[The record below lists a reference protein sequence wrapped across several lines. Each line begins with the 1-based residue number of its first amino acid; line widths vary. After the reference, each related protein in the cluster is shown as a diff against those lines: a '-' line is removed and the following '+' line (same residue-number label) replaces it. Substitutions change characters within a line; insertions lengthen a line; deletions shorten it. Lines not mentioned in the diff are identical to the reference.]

1 MKLYPHQERV
11 LEETKNINKVAYFM
25 DMGLWLG
32 KTFVSSEKANSYN
45 NKILVVSQLSK
56 VKDWCEHF
64 KKYYDYEAFDLTNK
78 KNIETFIN
86 LNYKCVAVINY
97 DVVWRRKELLKLE
110 DFTLILDE
118 SSLINNETTKRA
130 KFILKLKPTNTIL
143 LSGSL
148 CGGKYER
155 LYSQLQLLGWNISKK
170 MYYSQYI
177 DMQISEDGYPIIK
190 GYKNVDRLKRKMR
203 EYGCIFMKT
212 EEVLDL
218 PSQNFITINVD
229 SSKEY
234 KHFMKNGIVEV
245 NGVEL
250 VGDTTLTKL
259 LYARELCGLYSEEKL
274 KVFKDLV
281 DSTDDRLI
289 VFYNFKQELEKMV
302 ELIDKPYSLVNGSVK
317 DLTNYE
323 NYDNSITFIQY
334 QSGSMGLNLQKAN
347 KIIYFTPTLSS
358 EMFEQSKKRIH
369 RLGQKESCF
378 YYKLVCGIE
387 YKIYN
392 TLSMRK
398 DFTDKLFEED

>member
-32 KTFVSSEKANSYN
+32 KTFVSSEKANSYK

-190 GYKNVDRLKRKMR
+190 GYKNVDRLKRKIR
-203 EYGCIFMKT
+203 EHGAIFMKT

-218 PSQNFITINVD
+218 PSQNFITINVN

-259 LYARELCGLYSEEKL
+259 LYARELCGLYSDEKL

-378 YYKLVCGIE
+378 YYKLECGIE

>member
-1 MKLYPHQERV
+1 M
-11 LEETKNINKVAYFM
+11 
-25 DMGLWLG
+25 
-32 KTFVSSEKANSYN
+32 
-45 NKILVVSQLSK
+45 
-56 VKDWCEHF
+56 
-64 KKYYDYEAFDLTNK
+64 
-78 KNIETFIN
+78 
-86 LNYKCVAVINY
+86 NYKCVAVINY

-190 GYKNVDRLKRKMR
+190 GYKNVDRLKRKIR
-203 EYGCIFMKT
+203 EHGAIFMKT

-218 PSQNFITINVD
+218 PSQNFITINVN

-234 KHFMKNGIVEV
+234 KHFMKNGIVEA

-259 LYARELCGLYSEEKL
+259 LYARELCGLYSDEKL

-378 YYKLVCGIE
+378 YYKLECGIE

-392 TLSMRK
+392 TLAMRK

>member
-1 MKLYPHQERV
+1 MKLYPHQKRV

-32 KTFVSSEKANSYN
+32 KTFVSSEKANSYK

-64 KKYYDYEAFDLTNK
+64 KKYYDYETFDLTNK
-78 KNIETFIN
+78 KNIQTFIN

-97 DVVWRRKELLKLE
+97 DVIWRRKELLKLE

-190 GYKNVDRLKRKMR
+190 GYKNVDRLKRKIR
-203 EYGCIFMKT
+203 EHGAIFMKT

-259 LYARELCGLYSEEKL
+259 LYARELCGLYSDEKL

-302 ELIDKPYSLVNGSVK
+302 ELIDKPYSIVNGSVK

>member
-1 MKLYPHQERV
+1 
-11 LEETKNINKVAYFM
+11 
-25 DMGLWLG
+25 MGLG

-190 GYKNVDRLKRKMR
+190 GYKNVDRLKRKIR
-203 EYGCIFMKT
+203 EHGAIFMKT

-259 LYARELCGLYSEEKL
+259 LYARELCGLYSDEKL

-302 ELIDKPYSLVNGSVK
+302 ELIDKPYSIVNGSVK

-378 YYKLVCGIE
+378 YYKLECGIE

>member
-1 MKLYPHQERV
+1 
-11 LEETKNINKVAYFM
+11 
-25 DMGLWLG
+25 MGLG
-32 KTFVSSEKANSYN
+32 KTYISSEKANTYQL
-45 NKILVVSQLSK
+45 KILVVCQKSK
-56 VKDWCEHF
+56 INDWCEHF
-64 KKYYDYEAFDLTNK
+64 KSLYDYDVYDLTK
-78 KNIETFIN
+78 PKFIN
-86 LNYKCVAVINY
+86 DFIVRCDKCVAVINY
-97 DVVWRRKELLKLE
+97 DVIWRRKELLKLE

-190 GYKNVDRLKRKMR
+190 GYKNVDRLKRKIR
-203 EYGCIFMKT
+203 EHGAIFMKT

-250 VGDTTLTKL
+250 VGDTSLTKL
-259 LYARELCGLYSEEKL
+259 LYARELCGLYSDEKL

>member
-1 MKLYPHQERV
+1 
-11 LEETKNINKVAYFM
+11 
-25 DMGLWLG
+25 MGLG
-32 KTFVSSEKANSYN
+32 KTFVSSEKANSYK

-118 SSLINNETTKRA
+118 SSLINNEITKRA

-190 GYKNVDRLKRKMR
+190 GYKNVDRLKRKIR
-203 EYGCIFMKT
+203 EHGAIFMKT

-218 PSQNFITINVD
+218 PSQNFITINVN

-259 LYARELCGLYSEEKL
+259 LYARELCGLYSDEKL

-302 ELIDKPYSLVNGSVK
+302 ELIDKPYSIVNGSVK

-378 YYKLVCGIE
+378 YYKLECGIE

-392 TLSMRK
+392 TLAMRK

>member
-1 MKLYPHQERV
+1 M
-11 LEETKNINKVAYFM
+11 
-25 DMGLWLG
+25 
-32 KTFVSSEKANSYN
+32 
-45 NKILVVSQLSK
+45 
-56 VKDWCEHF
+56 
-64 KKYYDYEAFDLTNK
+64 
-78 KNIETFIN
+78 
-86 LNYKCVAVINY
+86 NYKCVAVINY

-234 KHFMKNGIVEV
+234 KHFMKNGIVEA

-259 LYARELCGLYSEEKL
+259 LYARELCGLYSDEKL

-289 VFYNFKQELEKMV
+289 VFYNFKKELEKMV
-302 ELIDKPYSLVNGSVK
+302 ELIDKPYSIVNGSVK

>member
-1 MKLYPHQERV
+1 
-11 LEETKNINKVAYFM
+11 
-25 DMGLWLG
+25 MGLG

-190 GYKNVDRLKRKMR
+190 GYKNVDRLKRKIR
-203 EYGCIFMKT
+203 EHGAIFMKT

-218 PSQNFITINVD
+218 PSQNFITINVN

-259 LYARELCGLYSEEKL
+259 LYARELCGLYSDEKL

-302 ELIDKPYSLVNGSVK
+302 ELIDKPYSIVNGSVK

>member
-1 MKLYPHQERV
+1 M
-11 LEETKNINKVAYFM
+11 
-25 DMGLWLG
+25 
-32 KTFVSSEKANSYN
+32 
-45 NKILVVSQLSK
+45 
-56 VKDWCEHF
+56 
-64 KKYYDYEAFDLTNK
+64 TNK
-78 KNIETFIN
+78 KNIQTFIN

-97 DVVWRRKELLKLE
+97 DVVWRRKELLNLE

-130 KFILKLKPTNTIL
+130 KFILKLKPKNTIL

-190 GYKNVDRLKRKMR
+190 GYKNVDRLKRKIR
-203 EYGCIFMKT
+203 EHGAIFMKT

-218 PSQNFITINVD
+218 PSQNFITINVN

-245 NGVEL
+245 NCVEL

-259 LYARELCGLYSEEKL
+259 LYARELCGLYSDEKL

-302 ELIDKPYSLVNGSVK
+302 ELIDKPYSIVNGSVK

>member
-1 MKLYPHQERV
+1 MKLYPHQVEV

-64 KKYYDYEAFDLTNK
+64 KKYYDYEVYDLTNK
-78 KNIETFIN
+78 NNIQTFIN

-190 GYKNVDRLKRKMR
+190 GYKNVDRLKRKIR
-203 EYGCIFMKT
+203 EHGAIFMKT

-218 PSQNFITINVD
+218 PSQNFITINVN

-259 LYARELCGLYSEEKL
+259 LYARELCGLYSDEKL

-302 ELIDKPYSLVNGSVK
+302 ELIDKPHSIVNGSVK

-378 YYKLVCGIE
+378 YYKLECGIE

>member
-32 KTFVSSEKANSYN
+32 KTFVSSEKANSYK
-45 NKILVVSQLSK
+45 NKIVVVSQLSK

-190 GYKNVDRLKRKMR
+190 GYKNVDRLKRKIR
-203 EYGCIFMKT
+203 EHGAIFMKT

-259 LYARELCGLYSEEKL
+259 LYARELCGLYSDEKL

-289 VFYNFKQELEKMV
+289 VFYNFKKELEKMV
-302 ELIDKPYSLVNGSVK
+302 ELIDKPYSIVNGSVK

-378 YYKLVCGIE
+378 YYKLECGIE

-392 TLSMRK
+392 TLAMRK

>member
-1 MKLYPHQERV
+1 
-11 LEETKNINKVAYFM
+11 
-25 DMGLWLG
+25 MGLG
-32 KTFVSSEKANSYN
+32 KTFVSSEKANSYD

-203 EYGCIFMKT
+203 EHGCIFMKT

-245 NGVEL
+245 NDVEL

-274 KVFKDLV
+274 KAFKDLV

-302 ELIDKPYSLVNGSVK
+302 ELIDKPYSIVNGSVK

-378 YYKLVCGIE
+378 YYKLECGIE

>member
-1 MKLYPHQERV
+1 
-11 LEETKNINKVAYFM
+11 
-25 DMGLWLG
+25 MGLG
-32 KTFVSSEKANSYN
+32 KTYISSEKANTYQL
-45 NKILVVSQLSK
+45 KILVVCQKSK
-56 VKDWCEHF
+56 INDWCEHF
-64 KKYYDYEAFDLTNK
+64 KSLYDYDVYDLTK
-78 KNIETFIN
+78 PKFIN
-86 LNYKCVAVINY
+86 DFIVRCDKCVAVINY
-97 DVVWRRKELLKLE
+97 DVIWRRKELLKLE

-190 GYKNVDRLKRKMR
+190 GYKNVDRLKRKIR
-203 EYGCIFMKT
+203 EHGAIFMKT

-218 PSQNFITINVD
+218 PSQNFITINVN

-234 KHFMKNGIVEV
+234 KHFMKNGIVEA

-259 LYARELCGLYSEEKL
+259 LYARELCGLYSDEKL

>member
-32 KTFVSSEKANSYN
+32 KTFVSSEKANSYK

-56 VKDWCEHF
+56 VKELCEHF
-64 KKYYDYEAFDLTNK
+64 KKYYYYEVFDLTNK

-155 LYSQLQLLGWNISKK
+155 LYSQVQLVGWKISKK

-177 DMQISEDGYPIIK
+177 DRQISVDGDPIIK
-190 GYKNVDRLKRKMR
+190 GYKNVDRLKRKIR
-203 EYGCIFMKT
+203 EHGAIFMKT

-259 LYARELCGLYSEEKL
+259 LYARELCGLYSDEKL

-302 ELIDKPYSLVNGSVK
+302 ELIDKPYSIVNGSVK

-334 QSGSMGLNLQKAN
+334 QSGSMVLNLQKAN

-378 YYKLVCGIE
+378 YYKLECGIE

-392 TLSMRK
+392 TLAMRK
-398 DFTDKLFEED
+398 DFTDKLFKED

>member
-1 MKLYPHQERV
+1 
-11 LEETKNINKVAYFM
+11 
-25 DMGLWLG
+25 MGLG
-32 KTFVSSEKANSYN
+32 KTFVSSEKANSYK

-190 GYKNVDRLKRKMR
+190 GYKNVDRLKRKIR
-203 EYGCIFMKT
+203 EHGAIFMKT

-218 PSQNFITINVD
+218 PSQNFITINVN

-259 LYARELCGLYSEEKL
+259 LYARELCGLYSDEKL

-281 DSTDDRLI
+281 DSTNDRLI
-289 VFYNFKQELEKMV
+289 VFYNFKKELEKMV
-302 ELIDKPYSLVNGSVK
+302 ELIDKPYSIVNGSVK

-378 YYKLVCGIE
+378 YYKLECGIE

-392 TLSMRK
+392 TLAMRK

>member
-1 MKLYPHQERV
+1 
-11 LEETKNINKVAYFM
+11 
-25 DMGLWLG
+25 MGLG

-64 KKYYDYEAFDLTNK
+64 KKYYDYEVYDLTNK

-190 GYKNVDRLKRKMR
+190 GYKNVDRLKRKIR
-203 EYGCIFMKT
+203 EHGAIFMKT

-259 LYARELCGLYSEEKL
+259 LYARELCGLYSDEKL

-302 ELIDKPYSLVNGSVK
+302 ELIDKPYSIVNGSVK

-378 YYKLVCGIE
+378 YYKLECGIE

>member
-1 MKLYPHQERV
+1 
-11 LEETKNINKVAYFM
+11 
-25 DMGLWLG
+25 MGLG
-32 KTFVSSEKANSYN
+32 KTFVSSEKANSYD

-190 GYKNVDRLKRKMR
+190 GYKNVDRLKRKIR
-203 EYGCIFMKT
+203 EHGAIFMKT

-259 LYARELCGLYSEEKL
+259 LYARELCGLYSDEKL

>member
-32 KTFVSSEKANSYN
+32 KTFVSSEKANSYK

-97 DVVWRRKELLKLE
+97 DVIWRRKELLKLE

-190 GYKNVDRLKRKMR
+190 GYKNVDRLKRKIR
-203 EYGCIFMKT
+203 EHGAIFMKT

-234 KHFMKNGIVEV
+234 KHFMKNGIVEL

-259 LYARELCGLYSEEKL
+259 LYARELCGLYSDEKL

-378 YYKLVCGIE
+378 YYKLECGIE

>member
-1 MKLYPHQERV
+1 M
-11 LEETKNINKVAYFM
+11 
-25 DMGLWLG
+25 
-32 KTFVSSEKANSYN
+32 
-45 NKILVVSQLSK
+45 
-56 VKDWCEHF
+56 
-64 KKYYDYEAFDLTNK
+64 
-78 KNIETFIN
+78 
-86 LNYKCVAVINY
+86 NYKCVAVINY

-190 GYKNVDRLKRKMR
+190 GYKNVDRLKRKIR
-203 EYGCIFMKT
+203 EHGAIFMKT

-259 LYARELCGLYSEEKL
+259 LYARELCGLYSDEKL
-274 KVFKDLV
+274 KAFKDLV

-302 ELIDKPYSLVNGSVK
+302 ELIDKPYSIVNGSVK

>member
-1 MKLYPHQERV
+1 M
-11 LEETKNINKVAYFM
+11 
-25 DMGLWLG
+25 
-32 KTFVSSEKANSYN
+32 
-45 NKILVVSQLSK
+45 
-56 VKDWCEHF
+56 
-64 KKYYDYEAFDLTNK
+64 
-78 KNIETFIN
+78 
-86 LNYKCVAVINY
+86 NYKCVAVINY

-190 GYKNVDRLKRKMR
+190 GYKNVDRLKRKIR
-203 EYGCIFMKT
+203 EHGAIFMKT

-259 LYARELCGLYSEEKL
+259 LYARELCGLYSDEKL

-302 ELIDKPYSLVNGSVK
+302 ELIDKPYSIVNGSVK

-378 YYKLVCGIE
+378 YYKLECGIE

-392 TLSMRK
+392 TLAMRK